1 MQLVA
6 LQCDALEIGA
16 IENTRK
22 NEWEHVLIDID
33 HFIPLL
39 YCLLPSIL

>member
-6 LQCDALEIGA
+6 LQCDALE